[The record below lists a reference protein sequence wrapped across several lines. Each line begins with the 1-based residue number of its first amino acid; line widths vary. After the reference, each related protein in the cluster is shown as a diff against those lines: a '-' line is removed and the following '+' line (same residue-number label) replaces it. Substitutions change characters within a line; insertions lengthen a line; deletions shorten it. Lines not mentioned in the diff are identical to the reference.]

1 MLKGILGIL
10 SPDLLKVLYEMGHGD
25 EIVLTDAYFPAASY
39 SASAGSVL
47 VRMDG
52 VGGTALLEAIL
63 TLFPLDRA
71 VEKPVKLIGVREID
85 KDMDTSVRDKFP
97 EIIAKYDKRGEA
109 VVEELETYQFL
120 ERAKKAYAI
129 VATGETSPYACI
141 ILRKDGK
148 WD

>member
-1 MLKGILGIL
+1 MLKGIPAVL
-10 SPDLLKVLYEMGHGD
+10 SPELLKVLCEMGHGD

-39 SASAGSVL
+39 SAGRVL

-52 VGGTALLEAIL
+52 VGGIPLLEAIL

-71 VEKPVKLIGVREID
+71 VDKPVKLIGVREID
-85 KDMDTSVRDKFP
+85 KSMDTSVRDKFP
-97 EIIAKYDKRGEA
+97 GIIAKYDKRGEDA
-109 VVEELETYQFL
+109 VEELETYQFL